1 MDHAFVINLKEK
13 KDRWSRIKKELEG
26 TQLKLHRI
34 EAIKKN
40 PGSYGLLLTFIKILK
55 LAIQNE
61 YSNILILED
70 DCKVIP
76 GWEERWTI
84 IKEWLAKHPDKWDV
98 YSGGSMKN
106 RNPNY
111 IGSLNSLSFFIPYT
125 SRSTHW
131 IYIPK
136 RFYKTLLQLYESHMV
151 VTQFN
156 PTVGV
161 DVLHNMIKRV
171 ISYPYLAYQHD
182 GHSSLTKKVRKL
194 QPIFKRAELQLSRTR
209 KRHS

>member
-1 MDHAFVINLKEK
+1 MEHAFVINLKEK
-13 KDRWSRIKKELEG
+13 KHRWERIQKEFEG
-26 TQLKLHRI
+26 THIKLHRI

-40 PGSYGLLLTFIKILK
+40 PGSYGLLLTYIKILK
-55 LAIQNE
+55 LAIQHN

-76 GWEERWTI
+76 GWKERWTI
-84 IKEWLAKHPDKWDV
+84 IKEWLTEHPDKWDI

-106 RNPNY
+106 RNPKY
-111 IGSLNSLSFFIPYT
+111 IGSLNSISFFIPYT

-136 RFYKTLLQLYESHMV
+136 RFYNTLLHLYESHMV
-151 VTQFN
+151 VTQFH

-161 DVLHNMIKRV
+161 DVLHNMMKRV

-182 GHSSLTKKVRKL
+182 GHSSLTKKIRKL
-194 QPIFKRAELQLSRTR
+194 KPAFKRAELQLSRTR
-209 KRHS
+209 KRQS